1 MKDKT
6 HLLLLAIVLMLVAGY
21 FFSAKSPESEDPQ
34 QESVIQT
41 GSKGIILKD
50 IPADLSFAGE
60 VVPIE
65 DIDVRERYDR
75 EIIVNTHFHSNTII
89 LLKKANRWMPS
100 IVEVLRSNNLPDDF
114 AFLPFVEGG
123 LKNDISPKGAVGFWQ
138 LMSGTARE
146 LGLEVN
152 NEVDERYD
160 PIKSTEA
167 ASKYLL
173 KSKEKFGTWTNT
185 AASYNVGVRGF
196 SRSVERQHINNYYD
210 LLLNEETSRYIFRIL
225 AIKEIYN
232 HPEDYGFYLSEE
244 QLYPEESVDIVEVT
258 ETIPDLA
265 SYALERGIN
274 YKILK
279 RHNPW
284 LRNNTLT
291 IKSTGKSYFLKIPAG
306 KMKEKGIVT
315 EQDSSVLD
323 QH

>member
-1 MKDKT
+1 
-6 HLLLLAIVLMLVAGY
+6 
-21 FFSAKSPESEDPQ
+21 
-34 QESVIQT
+34 
-41 GSKGIILKD
+41 
-50 IPADLSFAGE
+50 
-60 VVPIE
+60 
-65 DIDVRERYDR
+65 
-75 EIIVNTHFHSNTII
+75 
-89 LLKKANRWMPS
+89 
-100 IVEVLRSNNLPDDF
+100 
-114 AFLPFVEGG
+114 
-123 LKNDISPKGAVGFWQ
+123 
-138 LMSGTARE
+138 
-146 LGLEVN
+146 
-152 NEVDERYD
+152 
-160 PIKSTEA
+160 
-167 ASKYLL
+167 
-173 KSKEKFGTWTNT
+173 
-185 AASYNVGVRGF
+185 
-196 SRSVERQHINNYYD
+196 
-210 LLLNEETSRYIFRIL
+210 LNEETSRYIFRIL